1 MANTDLPHHYRR
13 AARTL
18 LRFACV
24 MTVVGL
30 LSGVLFQESSKKLLP
45 WEVDAGLHTKA
56 TLRLALLHG
65 HVIVSAVLI
74 PIACAAGLLIARRIG
89 GAELGSKPLAWLTR
103 GYLPF
108 VCITLTLMLVKSYHV
123 LLAFRGGQTDLEAI
137 DAQFFFGQVMLR
149 HVVYGV
155 SHVGMAVGL
164 SVFAIALWRS
174 LRSSAV
180 SD

>member
-1 MANTDLPHHYRR
+1 MSNLDLPHHYRA

-45 WEVDAGLHTKA
+45 WEIDPGLHTKA

-65 HVIVSAVLI
+65 HVFVSAVLI
-74 PIACAAGLLIARRIG
+74 PIACAAALLIARRIG
-89 GAELGSKPLAWLTR
+89 GAELGTKPLTWLTR

-108 VCITLTLMLVKSYHV
+108 VCVTLSLMLVKSYHV
-123 LLAFRGGQTDLEAI
+123 LLAFRGGETDLAAI
-137 DAQFFFGQVMLR
+137 DARYFFGQTMLR
-149 HVVYGV
+149 HVVYGAA
-155 SHVGMAVGL
+155 HIAMAVSL
-164 SVFAIALWRS
+164 SVFVIALWRS
-174 LRSSAV
+174 LRARPE
-180 SD
+180 